1 MLIRFGVIGGGA
13 YVGMVLAVA
22 LVADP
27 AIGGRPMTSL
37 RLSEPREL
45 AGTWILSV
53 AGDAARCTL
62 TLGLAPGASDQPLV
76 GAAACP
82 PGLGLSGAVKWR
94 PVPDGLQLAA
104 DDGRTIAMFEP
115 AGANRFVWQRRSG
128 PVTLQRRAEPPA
140 AIKPV
145 R

>member
-1 MLIRFGVIGGGA
+1 
-13 YVGMVLAVA
+13 
-22 LVADP
+22 
-27 AIGGRPMTSL
+27 MTSQ
-37 RLSEPREL
+37 RLSDPREL

-62 TLGLAPGASDQPLV
+62 TLGLSPGVNDQPLV

-115 AGANRFVWQRRSG
+115 AGANRFVSQRRGG

-140 AIKPV
+140 PIKPA